1 MNDEERSANEKKNVE
16 SDSFKKLIK
25 NAVVVIFVLF
35 ILIAMFT
42 FFFSMQNAIGTL
54 FDYQYVEL
62 MRAIFSLIVLV
73 IAIYVVKMFMSK

>member
-1 MNDEERSANEKKNVE
+1 MDEQISADEKKNVE

-25 NAVVVIFVLF
+25 SAVVVIFVLF

-42 FFFSMQNAIGTL
+42 FFFSMQSAIGTL

-62 MRAIFSLIVLV
+62 MRAIFSLIVLG
-73 IAIYVVKMFMSK
+73 IAIYIVRMFLSK